1 MQQQIARYIS
11 SIFHPVFMPF
21 LGILVLYYSGLVSG
35 FNPYLI
41 GDSKVF
47 TYQLFGMQFLFTC
60 FIPCLA
66 ILVLL
71 KLGQISDIHLPSREE
86 RYLPFLLSL
95 MSYTAYTVICIQY
108 LSESIPPILIFF
120 ILGASIGVFFSFMIN
135 LFWKISIHMMGI
147 GGFTGMML
155 TMASLYKTDLTWV
168 YIGIITAGL
177 VGFSRLQMNAHSI
190 KQVALG
196 FVLGILSETYILFL
210 I

>member
-1 MQQQIARYIS
+1 MQQQIARYTS

-21 LGILVLYYSGLVSG
+21 LGMLVLYYSGLVSG

-41 GDSKVF
+41 GDSKTFV
-47 TYQLFGMQFLFTC
+47 YQLFGMQFLFTC
-60 FIPCLA
+60 FIPCLS
-66 ILVLL
+66 IYVLL
-71 KLGQISDIHLPSREE
+71 KLGHISDIHLPSREE

-95 MSYTAYTVICIQY
+95 MSCTGYTVICIRFY
-108 LSESIPPILIFF
+108 SESIPPILIFF
-120 ILGASIGVFFSFMIN
+120 ILGASIGVFFSFMIS
-135 LFWKISIHMMGI
+135 LFWKISIHMAGI

-155 TMASLYKTDLTWV
+155 TMANLYQTDLTWV

-196 FVLGILSETYILFL
+196 FALGILSETYILFL
-210 I
+210 T

>member
-1 MQQQIARYIS
+1 MQQQIARYTS

-21 LGILVLYYSGLVSG
+21 LGMLVLYYSGLISG

-41 GDSKVF
+41 GDSKTFV
-47 TYQLFGMQFLFTC
+47 YQLFGLQFLFTC
-60 FIPCLA
+60 FIPCFS
-66 ILVLL
+66 IYVLM
-71 KLGQISDIHLPSREE
+71 KLGRISDIHLPSREE

-95 MSYTAYTVICIQY
+95 MSYTGYTVICIRY
-108 LSESIPPILIFF
+108 YSESIPPILIFF
-120 ILGASIGVFFSFMIN
+120 ILGASIGVFFCFMIN
-135 LFWKISIHMMGI
+135 LFWKISIHMLGI
-147 GGFTGMML
+147 GGITGMML
-155 TMASLYKTDLTWV
+155 TMANLYQTDLTWV

>member
-1 MQQQIARYIS
+1 
-11 SIFHPVFMPF
+11 
-21 LGILVLYYSGLVSG
+21 
-35 FNPYLI
+35 
-41 GDSKVF
+41 
-47 TYQLFGMQFLFTC
+47 
-60 FIPCLA
+60 
-66 ILVLL
+66 
-71 KLGQISDIHLPSREE
+71 
-86 RYLPFLLSL
+86 
-95 MSYTAYTVICIQY
+95 
-108 LSESIPPILIFF
+108 
-120 ILGASIGVFFSFMIN
+120 MIN